1 MERNNIVLIENQ
13 KVNYHEAGYG
23 KMTIL
28 CIHGNSLSALTFEKL
43 LQSDLTSSYK
53 IIAFDLPGC
62 GQSDSFVDLNN
73 YSIRYFSQ
81 FVVEIINQMDL
92 KNVILCGNSLGGHI
106 ALEAMDNHPEI
117 KGVFAFGTP
126 PLTIPL
132 QLEKAFLPHPA
143 ANYLF
148 APEFN
153 NEMISVML
161 DGLFTDGFN
170 VPAFIHENLIAAD
183 GNLRSGLLASAG
195 RGEFAD
201 EVSLIQ
207 KTTKKVAIVHSK
219 NDKLINENYFSVLDK
234 SKLWKSEIQF
244 IENGGHL
251 TQLENANE
259 FNKVLREFC
268 SGF

>member
-1 MERNNIVLIENQ
+1 MKVVSIENQ
-13 KVNYHEAGYG
+13 KVNYREAGNG

-28 CIHGNSLSALTFEKL
+28 CIHGNSLSAQTFDKL
-43 LQSDLTSSYK
+43 LDSDLKDSFK

-62 GQSDSFVDLNN
+62 GFSDAFVDVNN
-73 YSIRYFSQ
+73 YSIRYYSQ

-117 KGVFAFGTP
+117 KGVFVFGTP

-132 QLEKAFLPHPA
+132 QLDKAFLPHPA
-143 ANYLF
+143 TQYLF
-148 APEFN
+148 APEFTK
-153 NEMISVML
+153 EMIDVML
-161 DGLFTDGFN
+161 EGLFTSGFT
-170 VPAFIHENLIAAD
+170 VPEFIRENLFAAD

-207 KTTKKVAIVHSK
+207 KTTKKVAILHST

-251 TQLENANE
+251 PQLENANE
-259 FNKVLREFC
+259 FNKILKEFC

>member
-1 MERNNIVLIENQ
+1 MERNNFVFAGNQ
-13 KVNYHEAGYG
+13 NVNYYESGNG

-28 CIHGNSLSALTFEKL
+28 FIHGNSLSAQTFDKQL
-43 LQSDLTSSYK
+43 GSDLADSFK

-62 GQSDSFVDLNN
+62 GHSDRFVDVNN
-73 YSIRYFSQ
+73 YSILYLSKL
-81 FVVEIINQMDL
+81 VVEMIDKLNL
-92 KNVILCGNSLGGHI
+92 KNIILCGNSLGGHI

-126 PLTIPL
+126 PLTVPL

-143 ANYLF
+143 AQYLF
-148 APEFN
+148 APEFT
-153 NEMISVML
+153 NEMISLML
-161 DGLFTDGFN
+161 DGLFTNGFT

-207 KTTKKVAIVHSK
+207 KTTKKVVLLHSK
-219 NDKLINENYFSVLDK
+219 NDKLINENYFSIIDK
-234 SKLWKSEIQF
+234 SKIWKNEIQF
-244 IENGGHL
+244 IQTGGHL
-251 TQLENANE
+251 PQLENAKE
-259 FNKVLREFC
+259 FNVVLREFC
-268 SGF
+268 AGF